1 MKKTV
6 FLIAMLMIGSQFHV
20 AQAQDVLTNKKGKV
34 MLPENGDWSVSV
46 DATSFL
52 QFAADLAHVGGEM
65 GATPPTFLGLNDA
78 AETYSISGRQFIS
91 ATQARR
97 ASVRVFADNA
107 MKSQMVNPNGFVP
120 QAWPNDVSDDQVKDV
135 MRSRNNMIALGYGME
150 YRKGTRRLQGYYGY
164 EAMIAIESKGTGY
177 KYGNDLATTGFTS
190 HDFGDGNVS
199 GTQRTTQTRE
209 GMNVAI
215 GGRGFLG
222 AEYFVVPKVSIGGE
236 FGLGAGIYRDFG
248 GKTVTEGI
256 DGNGAIQ
263 EDVVR
268 KSGDSNGG
276 FFIGNTR
283 DKGGADAVRD
293 NIWMN
298 SFSPAA
304 NLSLNIYF

>member
-1 MKKTV
+1 
-6 FLIAMLMIGSQFHV
+6 
-20 AQAQDVLTNKKGKV
+20 
-34 MLPENGDWSVSV
+34 
-46 DATSFL
+46 
-52 QFAADLAHVGGEM
+52 
-65 GATPPTFLGLNDA
+65 
-78 AETYSISGRQFIS
+78 
-91 ATQARR
+91 
-97 ASVRVFADNA
+97 
-107 MKSQMVNPNGFVP
+107 
-120 QAWPNDVSDDQVKDV
+120 
-135 MRSRNNMIALGYGME
+135 
-150 YRKGTRRLQGYYGY
+150 
-164 EAMIAIESKGTGY
+164 MIAIESKGTGY

-190 HDFGDGNVS
+190 YDFGDGNVS
-199 GTQRTTQTRE
+199 ATGTQRTTQTRE